1 MDLLMHL
8 MQEQRPMR
16 VKLETAGGNVITG
29 MVYAANVN
37 VKQDILDVTMCG
49 DAHPQQVLGCT
60 HWDIEFK
67 GTGPMACGPEEF
79 AIDMRKK
86 MSAMEWK
93 CDYCAS
99 VNPRAVVK
107 CPGCGASRSFVYG

>member
-1 MDLLMHL
+1 MDSIMHL

-16 VKLETAGGNVITG
+16 ATLETADGNVVTG

-37 VKQDILDVTMCG
+37 VRQDIRDVSIFGEGYTRRLATGMS
-49 DAHPQQVLGCT
+49 
-60 HWDIEFK
+60 WDIELR
-67 GTGPMACGPEEF
+67 GTGPITYEVAQL
-79 AIDMRKK
+79 AIDTRKK
-86 MSAMEWK
+86 MSAIEWK

-99 VNPRAVVK
+99 VNPRAAVK